1 MKLTKIILSLLL
13 ICGLSY
19 GETNWREYNGN
30 KVAPIEYIVKEDPY
44 NNEGKYYELFG
55 KVIQRIDANSMLVH
69 GTENPFYRGQ
79 RAIIYVE
86 GIPKGTSVAED
97 SFIKLI
103 VKGDGEYKYITG
115 IGTQKVVIKAIWQKQ
130 DKIKE
135 QFIDLIVW

>member
-1 MKLTKIILSLLL
+1 MRLNKIILSLLL

-30 KVAPIEYIVKEDPY
+30 KVAPMEYIVKEDPY

-55 KVIQRIDANSMLVH
+55 KVIQRIDANSMLVL
-69 GTENPFYRGQ
+69 GKENSYSRD
-79 RAIIYVE
+79 AKVAAIYVV

-103 VKGDGEYKYITG
+103 VKGAGEFSYTAASG
-115 IGTQKVVIKAIWQKQ
+115 AQKVVVKAIWQQKQ
-130 DKIKE
+130 
-135 QFIDLIVW
+135 